1 MELRFKISEHLKT
14 LKKGKT
20 TTYKALA
27 KKFNSHPRAVARIL
41 ATNKDKSVPC
51 YKVIRSDG
59 KLGGYN
65 GLLGRSKG
73 ELLGKESRCKKLLTF
88 SKKYQFS

>member
-1 MELRFKISEHLKT
+1 MVKKQPLRSKINSYLKT
-14 LKKGKT
+14 LKKGET

-27 KKFNSHPRAVARIL
+27 IKFNSHPRAVAKIL

-59 KLGGYN
+59 KLGGYS
-65 GLLGRSKG
+65 GLHGKNKK
-73 ELLGKESRCKKLLTF
+73 ELIKNN
-88 SKKYQFS
+88 